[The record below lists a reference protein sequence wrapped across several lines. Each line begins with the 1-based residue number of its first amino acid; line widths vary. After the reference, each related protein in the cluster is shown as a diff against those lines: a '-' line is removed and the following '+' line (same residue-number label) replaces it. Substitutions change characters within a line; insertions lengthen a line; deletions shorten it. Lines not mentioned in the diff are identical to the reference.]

1 MQFEIGL
8 QKVKEQK
15 HKSMAILTYQFGIYL
30 VACSNSC
37 TKYEVQCTKQ
47 VKKQEPR
54 NLPGGRQALI
64 NLSILKATNRE
75 SACSIAGDHG
85 GIAAIEVEAAST
97 RAANCTAPIEAVG
110 TDKEERTNAA
120 AAVARHGQFKR

>member
-1 MQFEIGL
+1 MKTPYPAGQGV
-8 QKVKEQK
+8 KVSKV
-15 HKSMAILTYQFGIYL
+15 INRF
-30 VACSNSC
+30 
-37 TKYEVQCTKQ
+37 
-47 VKKQEPR
+47 
-54 NLPGGRQALI
+54 LPGGRQALI